1 MGDVTDVTNDA
12 RGRLAACREGDKAA
26 LIDLLYGE
34 IDDESRARVEAH
46 LSVCGECRIE
56 LDQMRSAQ
64 AQLAT
69 WSVPEPELGFA
80 LVSARER
87 RRADARRYWLPAGLA
102 AAAALVL
109 AAGAAIA
116 NLEVRYDGEGLSVRT
131 GWGRP
136 VTEAARPPE
145 AVSSPEPT
153 LAPTAVSLS
162 ATGSPWRE
170 DLAALERRLR
180 TEFTAVPAP
189 AAGSPAGDAE
199 LLRRVQAL
207 IDESES
213 RQRRELALRVAQ
225 VVREFD
231 VQRQTDLVR
240 IQRGLGALE
249 GSSAADRQLLNYLM
263 RVSTPQ
269 R

>member
-1 MGDVTDVTNDA
+1 MGDVTNDT
-12 RGRLAACREGDKAA
+12 RGRLAPCQEADKAA

-34 IDDESRARVEAH
+34 IDDEARARVEAH
-46 LSVCGECRIE
+46 VSVCGECRVE
-56 LDQMRSAQ
+56 LDQMRSAR

-69 WSVPEPELGFA
+69 WSVSEPELGFA
-80 LVSARER
+80 LLSGRER
-87 RRADARRYWLPAGLA
+87 RRADTRRYWLRAGLA

-131 GWGRP
+131 GWGRRAP
-136 VTEAARPPE
+136 EATYAPA

-153 LAPTAVSLS
+153 RAPAAVPLS
-162 ATGSPWRE
+162 STGSPWRD
-170 DLAALERRLR
+170 DLAALERKLR
-180 TEFTAVPAP
+180 TEFTAVPTLAS
-189 AAGSPAGDAE
+189 GSTTTDAE

-207 IDESES
+207 IEESES

-263 RVSTPQ
+263 RVSTPRQ
-269 R
+269 